1 MQEGGMSLKKC
12 RRYGERFE
20 LTGADSKN
28 YGSFGDQDRQI
39 ILQTTEDEDS
49 DSFALREFSSISTTK
64 QILFK
69 DGKSKVDF
77 VIVYETVSNNSSQS
91 GLNDKKYSK
100 HEQYRERFM
109 ATLRNAGL
117 EMEEEIVSSSN
128 RKLVY
133 FIKIHAKWPTLCH
146 YAEQLNMRAPLQLYP
161 RPSMN
166 WSADILHKIR
176 LPNIMDQD
184 VPNEPKHYYTC
195 PFRNSKIDRF
205 LGHENHESFFSDTQR
220 SRIVYEILSTAVF
233 GKKKKGEIGIG
244 RLIEEGV
251 FSSAFPLHDGS
262 YEVKGNIHKDLMNRR
277 QVLYQYWARWGCW
290 YKYQPLDHIREYFG
304 EKIAIYFAWLGFY
317 TGWLL
322 PAAIVGVLVFLYGIA
337 TMHSN
342 KIAKEVCE
350 SHGSFLMCPLCDENI
365 GCKYWDLSDICG
377 YAKLAYLFD
386 HPLTVFYAVFVSFW
400 AVTFLEYWKRKSA
413 SLAHHWDCM
422 GFQDEI
428 ERPRPEFAAKA
439 PFQERNPVTG
449 IQEPSFPKSQRH
461 KRVAAG
467 IGIIFIMIALVI
479 IFIVAVIIYRVLVSI
494 PLFQNATFRSQAQ
507 AIANMSGAVVN
518 LFIIM
523 GMSRVYE
530 NLAYRLTSWEMHRTQ
545 TEFDDNLTFKVFLFQ
560 FVNFYSSIFYIAFFK
575 GRFVGYP
582 GNYTLILRLRNEDCS
597 AGGCLIEL
605 SQQLAVIMIGKQ
617 MINNAQEIL
626 LPKFKAWWHNR
637 KVKLTKKKKRL
648 RWEEDY
654 QLVDNE
660 GLFEEYLEM
669 VLQFGFITIF
679 VAAFPLAPLF
689 ALLNNWV
696 EIRLDAQKFVC
707 ETRRTVAE
715 RAENIGIW
723 FTILNMLAHLAVISN
738 GFLIAFTSEF
748 LPKIVYQYDY
758 DWNLEGYINFTLAF
772 SPNGTLK
779 QRCRY
784 RGLRDNEGNLT
795 PFFWRLLAVQLSFV
809 IVFEHVVFGIC
820 RLIDVM
826 VPDIPESLEL
836 KIKRERFLA
845 KQALQ
850 DSDTIMKVAAGIE
863 DMEER
868 ERSRK
873 MVLDLTAELG
883 SDNDAQPQPGSSNIS
898 VVNRSEQ
905 TINENSQSP
914 ELNPPRK
921 SYTMRVEATVMFRDG
936 HKKIDYIIV
945 YEETPKVQ
953 GSKKS
958 TKADNR
964 EAFLSKLEN
973 LGLSLEKERVSVSE
987 KTICF
992 VKIFAEWSVLC
1003 HVAEYLS
1010 MRAPLMV
1017 KDDTPQ
1023 TFLGKVFCHCFRNN
1037 APNKPVQ
1044 FYTTIFRAEKIDSF
1058 LGSDNQNTFFKETQ
1072 RIRVVDEIVRT
1083 LIYGNKKKY
1092 EIGLDRLIKE
1102 KAISAGY
1109 PPHDGPY
1116 LADLKSDRSIW
1127 NKRQILYYYWARWKC
1142 FFTLQPTEHIREYF
1156 GEKVTLYFEW
1166 LGFYTVWL
1174 VPASLVGICSFMYG
1188 FIASKNNKIIQE
1200 ACDSTSF
1207 LMCPGCDENSGCS
1220 YWELSSTCFYTYLSV
1235 FFDNHVTVI
1244 YCIFISIWAIIFL
1257 EFWKRKSA
1265 SLAHEWN
1272 CLGYVSD
1279 VEMPMANFIVK
1290 AIDVEKNPV
1299 TGAWQPAFPKSIST
1313 FRVVIGFVLLY
1324 VMIIM
1329 MIILLIG
1336 VGIFCNL
1343 ISKSLRHIGVNNSLI
1358 RMTSAL
1364 TEHFLGIICILAA
1377 GKLYTWMAY
1386 HLTKWEMHRTQTQ
1399 FDNHYIFK
1407 VFLFQCINYYSPLI
1421 YTGFFKGKFVGY
1433 PGNYLTVAGM
1443 RLEECSNGGCFV
1455 DLTIQFVVF
1464 VVGKQIITNGLEI
1477 LTPVI
1482 TKPWTKLQVRFSG
1495 NTWDQDFQLENHP
1508 KLYDEYF
1515 EMVMQ
1520 YGFITIFSAAFP
1532 LIPAFALLNNLF
1544 QIRINAQKFLCY
1556 SRRPIPHWAE
1566 SLGIWVHILQ
1576 FLSYVAVVSN
1586 AVLIA
1591 FTSDFIPRLVYQYDN
1606 SGCLKG
1612 YVNFTLAYSPKGS
1625 LTKECRYQDFRDR
1638 NGFKTVFYWR
1648 ILAMRFL
1655 FIIIFEHF
1663 VFGILYLTKRLIRDI
1678 PKKVELKMKR
1688 EQFLGKLA
1696 LQKTGAKVLNQTAMG
1711 NERESVPYE
1720 T

>member
-1 MQEGGMSLKKC
+1 MYLP
-12 RRYGERFE
+12 
-20 LTGADSKN
+20 
-28 YGSFGDQDRQI
+28 
-39 ILQTTEDEDS
+39 LQTTEDEDS

-117 EMEEEIVSSSN
+117 EMEE
-128 RKLVY
+128 
-133 FIKIHAKWPTLCH
+133 IHAKWPTLCH

-251 FSSAFPLHDGS
+251 FSSAFPLHD
-262 YEVKGNIHKDLMNRR
+262 
-277 QVLYQYWARWGCW
+277 VLYQYWARWGCW

-467 IGIIFIMIALVI
+467 IGIIFIM
-479 IFIVAVIIYRVLVSI
+479 
-494 PLFQNATFRSQAQ
+494 
-507 AIANMSGAVVN
+507 
-518 LFIIM
+518 
-523 GMSRVYE
+523 
-530 NLAYRLTSWEMHRTQ
+530 
-545 TEFDDNLTFKVFLFQ
+545 

-669 VLQFGFITIF
+669 G
-679 VAAFPLAPLF
+679 
-689 ALLNNWV
+689 
-696 EIRLDAQKFVC
+696 K
-707 ETRRTVAE
+707 
-715 RAENIGIW
+715 
-723 FTILNMLAHLAVISN
+723 

-795 PFFWRLLAVQLSFV
+795 PFFWRLLAVQLSF
-809 IVFEHVVFGIC
+809 HVVFGIC

-921 SYTMRVEATVMFRDG
+921 SYTMVDFQSEIPNKKDKYCLTARVEATVMFRDG

-1166 LGFYTVWL
+1166 L
-1174 VPASLVGICSFMYG
+1174 
-1188 FIASKNNKIIQE
+1188 
-1200 ACDSTSF
+1200 
-1207 LMCPGCDENSGCS
+1207 
-1220 YWELSSTCFYTYLSV
+1220 
-1235 FFDNHVTVI
+1235 
-1244 YCIFISIWAIIFL
+1244 AIIFL

-1343 ISKSLRHIGVNNSLI
+1343 ISKSLRHIG
-1358 RMTSAL
+1358 R
-1364 TEHFLGIICILAA
+1364 
-1377 GKLYTWMAY
+1377 
-1386 HLTKWEMHRTQTQ
+1386 R
-1399 FDNHYIFK
+1399 
-1407 VFLFQCINYYSPLI
+1407 CINYYSPLI

-1443 RLEECSNGGCFV
+1443 RLEE
-1455 DLTIQFVVF
+1455 
-1464 VVGKQIITNGLEI
+1464 
-1477 LTPVI
+1477 
-1482 TKPWTKLQVRFSG
+1482 VRFSG

-1586 AVLIA
+1586 
-1591 FTSDFIPRLVYQYDN
+1591 
-1606 SGCLKG
+1606 
-1612 YVNFTLAYSPKGS
+1612 
-1625 LTKECRYQDFRDR
+1625 
-1638 NGFKTVFYWR
+1638 
-1648 ILAMRFL
+1648 
-1655 FIIIFEHF
+1655 HF